1 MGSQSNGE
9 EDVSHNEELEL
20 SLEDSDN
27 TDVCNVG
34 LFSETTNLKG
44 NSYHSSFQSH
54 LRQCKGVL
62 MKKET
67 MTVRL
72 LFEPTNKRDE
82 SAIVV
87 QVKLHQ
93 SRSEDLW
100 KPIGYIPGPKVP
112 KVTTALQKNEV
123 QLVTVTR
130 VFYQD
135 VPPINDFRFFP

>member
-1 MGSQSNGE
+1 
-9 EDVSHNEELEL
+9 
-20 SLEDSDN
+20 
-27 TDVCNVG
+27 
-34 LFSETTNLKG
+34 
-44 NSYHSSFQSH
+44 
-54 LRQCKGVL
+54 
-62 MKKET
+62 

-82 SAIVV
+82 SVLVV
-87 QVKLHQ
+87 RVKLRQ

-100 KPIGYIPGPKVP
+100 KAIGYIPGPKMP
-112 KVTTALQKNEV
+112 KVTTALQNNEV